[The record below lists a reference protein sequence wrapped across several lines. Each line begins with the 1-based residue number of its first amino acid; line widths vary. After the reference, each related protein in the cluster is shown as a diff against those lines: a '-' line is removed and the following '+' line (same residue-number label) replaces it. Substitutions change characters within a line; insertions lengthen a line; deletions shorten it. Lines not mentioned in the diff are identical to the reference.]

1 MHPRTLGFVRALSA
15 HPPAARL
22 NREQRRPASTAPL
35 TGFPQGRTL
44 YLIRRQD
51 RPLQRRGQWQTSI
64 TVSDTLDT
72 PSRPRIPLFQLF
84 RTIRVEVQSVAS
96 DASNNM
102 ERAATM
108 GERAYRAVGDLRVA
122 MTSQNSAISTT
133 LERFAPR
140 SGKLGT
146 VEDFRRIA
154 GLEIS
159 KAKLAT
165 TEMVETSATKIT
177 NEIARRY
184 ATINEHI
191 AQVHRDVESIHN
203 SSRFQRELLVHHAEF
218 VDMAEFNR
226 KKTKKGAVRTTTL
239 IGSAAPY
246 MRPPVTIA
254 ANEGDPLF
262 ALFRH
267 EELADQLAGDLSPL
281 TAVSPEYE
289 PEDGEIVE
297 ATEAPAASSST
308 GGN

>member
-1 MHPRTLGFVRALSA
+1 MHA
-15 HPPAARL
+15 
-22 NREQRRPASTAPL
+22 
-35 TGFPQGRTL
+35 
-44 YLIRRQD
+44 
-51 RPLQRRGQWQTSI
+51 
-64 TVSDTLDT
+64 
-72 PSRPRIPLFQLF
+72 
-84 RTIRVEVQSVAS
+84 VAS
-96 DASNNM
+96 DASDHM

-165 TEMVETSATKIT
+165 AEMVEASTAKVTS
-177 NEIARRY
+177 EIGRRF

-191 AQVHRDVESIHN
+191 AQVHRDVDIIHN
-203 SSRFQRELLVHHAEF
+203 NTRFQRELLVHLAEF
-218 VDMAEFNR
+218 VDISEFNC
-226 KKTKKGAVRTTTL
+226 KKAKKGA
-239 IGSAAPY
+239 A
-246 MRPPVTIA
+246 
-254 ANEGDPLF
+254 

-267 EELADQLAGDLSPL
+267 EELTDQLSGDLSPL
-281 TAVSPEYE
+281 TAASPEYE

-297 ATEAPAASSST
+297 VVGGPAASSSA
-308 GGN
+308 GGC